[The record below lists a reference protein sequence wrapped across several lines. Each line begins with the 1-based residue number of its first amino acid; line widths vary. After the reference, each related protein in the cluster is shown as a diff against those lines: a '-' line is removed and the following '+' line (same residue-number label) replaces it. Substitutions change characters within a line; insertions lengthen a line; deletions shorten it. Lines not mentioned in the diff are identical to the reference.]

1 MQAQLNKMEVC
12 PKFSELNKFYP
23 IELMLFSQVIII
35 MFIVAKM
42 KVGQHEL
49 KRQCVLEPTDLRKVQ
64 TILLRSCDEEWFISL
79 LGEKSVVKKQRIP
92 PA

>member
-12 PKFSELNKFYP
+12 LKFSELDKFYP
-23 IELMLFSQVIII
+23 IELMLVSQVIII

-64 TILLRSCDEEWFISL
+64 TILLRTCDEE
-79 LGEKSVVKKQRIP
+79 
-92 PA
+92 